1 MWQLYSYE
9 ISTVDRAGNWL
20 KELNDYAMFSRDPE
34 NSARALLEQWINSHH
49 GQLPGG
55 RVFTYGSN
63 SSNRAHSPEESII
76 ASVRVLVWNGDPV
89 GEPAAA
95 AYLGHRIEGTAHRPR
110 FSLRRLVPRARRRFA
125 DSSANE
131 VPSTE
136 PVDED
141 GTGDH
146 LVWA

>member
-9 ISTVDRAGNWL
+9 ISTTDRAGNWL
-20 KELNDYAMFSRDPE
+20 TELNDYAMFSRNPE
-34 NSARALLEQWINSHH
+34 ESARALLEQWINSHH

-63 SSNRAHSPEESII
+63 TSGRQHDPEQSII
-76 ASVRVLVWNGDPV
+76 ASVRVLVWNGDPT

-95 AYLGHRIEGTAHRPR
+95 AYLGHPAERPARRSR
-110 FSLRRLVPRARRRFA
+110 FSLRRHIPRPRRTDA
-125 DSSANE
+125 ESATE
-131 VPSTE
+131 VTE
-136 PVDED
+136 SIDDD

-146 LVWA
+146 LVRAH